1 MESENADLEV
11 REQKRYEWFKQKNNT
26 SVAYRSKF
34 GEIIK
39 FYKDEKNKNFKKNDE
54 LNEKI
59 TTLKK
64 RSIYEN
70 YLLIY
75 LVN

>member
-1 MESENADLEV
+1 MNDL
-11 REQKRYEWFKQKNNT
+11 KQKNNT

-70 YLLIY
+70 YLTIY